1 MHHRIEQR
9 RADIALLCRR
19 YGVRQLEVFGSAAR
33 AADFDPVTSDAD
45 FLVDFQSGGDLGPLE
60 QFFGLADAL
69 ARLLGRPVDLVE
81 RGAVRNPFILAA
93 INRAREVV
101 YAA

>member
-1 MHHRIEQR
+1 MHPLIEQR

-19 YGVRQLEVFGSAAR
+19 YGVRQLALFGSAAR
-33 AADFDPVTSDAD
+33 AADFDLATSDAD
-45 FLVDFQSGGDLGPLE
+45 FLVDFQSGGDLTPLQ

-69 ARLLGRPVDLVE
+69 AHLLGRPVDLVE
-81 RGAVRNPFILAA
+81 SCAVRNPFVLASL
-93 INRAREVV
+93 NRAREAI